1 MKKLRL
7 IHYVLLL
14 LVGIST
20 SSCFDILEE
29 YEFNA
34 DGSGHARYTVD
45 VSQMVDL
52 MSSLS
57 EMDST
62 GEGSKSMEDMFAENN
77 SVQALKN
84 IPGIS
89 NVVSLSD
96 KEAKVIGF
104 SYDFESIEAL
114 NNALAVEGGESEM
127 MGGMGMDL
135 GGEGKENYVSL
146 KGKKFKRVFNFPD
159 EEEEAKDEAEGEEA
173 QYEEMA
179 KMMFADAKYTVKYT
193 FNQGVKK
200 VKKNDNAVLGPNKK
214 SVSIEVPFLDLID
227 KKAVITSEIILK

>member
-7 IHYVLLL
+7 IHYVLLVL
-14 LVGIST
+14 IGIST

-34 DGSGHARYTVD
+34 DGSGRARYTID
-45 VSQMVDL
+45 VSQMMDL

-62 GEGSKSMEDMFAENN
+62 GEGSKSMDDMFSENN
-77 SVQALKN
+77 SVIALKTV
-84 IPGIS
+84 PGIK
-89 NVVSLSD
+89 NVVNLSD
-96 KEAKVIGF
+96 KETKIVGY
-104 SYDFESIEAL
+104 SYEFESIEAL
-114 NNALAVEGGESEM
+114 NNALAIEGGENEM
-127 MGGMGMDL
+127 MAGMGMNM
-135 GGEGKENYVSL
+135 GSEGKENYVSL
-146 KGKKFKRVFNFPD
+146 KGKKFKRVFSFP
-159 EEEEAKDEAEGEEA
+159 EEEAKDEAEGEEA

-200 VKKNDNAVLGPNKK
+200 VKKNDAAVVGPNKK
-214 SVSIEVPFLDLID
+214 SVTIEVPFLDLID
-227 KKAVITSEIILK
+227 HKAEVTSEIILK

>member
-7 IHYVLLL
+7 LHYVLLL
-14 LVGIST
+14 LIGIST

-34 DGSGHARYTVD
+34 DGSGRARYTVD
-45 VSQMVDL
+45 VSQMMDL

-62 GEGSKSMEDMFAENN
+62 GEGMKSIDDMFAENN
-77 SVQALKN
+77 SVTALRS

-89 NVVSLSD
+89 NVTSLSD
-96 KEAKVIGF
+96 KEAKVIGY
-104 SYDFESIEAL
+104 SYDFESIDAL

-127 MGGMGMDL
+127 MSGMGMAVSS
-135 GGEGKENYVSL
+135 EGKENYVSL
-146 KGKKFKRVFNFPD
+146 KGKKFKRVFSFPED
-159 EEEEAKDEAEGEEA
+159 EAEDKAEGEEA

-179 KMMFADAKYTVKYT
+179 KMMFSDAKYTVKYT

-200 VKKNDNAVLGPNKK
+200 VKKNEAAIIGPNKK
-214 SVSIEVPFLDLID
+214 SVTIEVPFLDLID
-227 KKAVITSEIILK
+227 HKAAITSEILLK